1 MDFLWLLGFAII
13 YRKFVVGVG
22 PDEDSDYPEVDVK
35 SSKVNIG
42 ISATVDKFFDDMKL
56 MEEDYKAYQDKILGA
71 LNTVR
76 RRLEKAKHLEATDL
90 SDLANIMLDVNKEL
104 TKMNSCVSRLA
115 ALRPYVEKSINLLH
129 EDDKETAKKRLLN
142 FMNPDEMVNVLHM
155 LFSEYKELNVELV
168 HVKKRGTAPSQ
179 SESLS
184 ASQSESLSKSKIESL
199 SKSLSALNQ
208 EPGRI
213 LEPALAIY
221 DKIMNGGT
229 EILEEMNKL
238 NLKIQGKQTMS
249 SMEYLYIVQNM
260 LHAKEYVM
268 ESKQPLTSLGYLGTA
283 LDQMQFTYSPTE
295 KSHVENIKKEVG
307 EILNGIKDFQNKVKN
322 SIDTVEKR
330 VTTISVTDALPKE
343 RALEIISAVP
353 AYVQIFKK
361 QMDELK
367 GAVLNDINELDKQL
381 DEKKRIPS
389 KEHEQMEAK
398 IPILET
404 QVQFF
409 LEFIEA
415 MKYFRVTC
423 EMIPKMMSVD
433 EKKQFR
439 RELISC
445 DMALKNEKQEYDFM
459 IEQFKKVKE
468 RIVQTRPRASRFKR
482 KHSGFSTM
490 EPSSLLLVLP
500 VIVSLFY

>member
-179 SESLS
+179 SE
-184 ASQSESLSKSKIESL
+184 
-199 SKSLSALNQ
+199 SLSALNQ

-423 EMIPKMMSVD
+423 EMIPKMMGVD

-439 RELISC
+439 RELILC

-490 EPSSLLLVLP
+490 EPSKD
-500 VIVSLFY
+500 VIMMHIRKL